1 LAQVVAEVL
10 ERLGGP
16 VDARAV
22 EGKAQ
27 KHALLGGADRTLG
40 LINLQ
45 LEVLLE
51 KASETGFD
59 ALARPLAFD
68 DDEKVVTVA
77 GEEMPTPV

>member
-1 LAQVVAEVL
+1 
-10 ERLGGP
+10 
-16 VDARAV
+16 V

-27 KHALLGGADRTLG
+27 KHALIGGADRTLG
-40 LINLQ
+40 LIDLQ

-59 ALARPLAFD
+59 ALACSSAFNHD
-68 DDEKVVTVA
+68 QEVITVA